1 MHIPAGKLT
10 ILNVLK
16 KCARSIF
23 IRHVSSQEVGE
34 VGLVGTDL
42 PIPAI
47 WLSEYSAMMKKS
59 IMKLS
64 ITINMVLEE
73 VV

>member
-1 MHIPAGKLT
+1 MIIKRLY
-10 ILNVLK
+10 
-16 KCARSIF
+16 
-23 IRHVSSQEVGE
+23 SSQEVVE